1 MWLFLE
7 LDKPLV
13 PSFCLVKHE
22 KWGGSVFL
30 DHGTSLSA
38 SDGDGLV
45 GIVHHQLLAKSVDVV
60 LDTSGDNKLI
70 GAHGGEADG
79 IADLVT
85 PKATSCGDDHRIV
98 DACFYLTEW
107 DRLGMFLR
115 DFAHWN
121 ELVEDAVIEH
131 EQ

>member
-22 KWGGSVFL
+22 KWGGSVFF

-70 GAHGGEADG
+70 GPRGGEADG
-79 IADLVT
+79 VADLVA
-85 PKATSCGDDHRIV
+85 PKAAGGGDEHRVV
-98 DACFYLTEW
+98 DARSRLAQG
-107 DRLGMFLR
+107 DRLGVLVR
-115 DFAHWN
+115 DFAHGG